1 MIFLKNRSRFETQII
16 EVENIA
22 LEFVYS
28 GSVNNYSYHL
38 TEMPHMHMTYE
49 LHFILDG
56 ECPICVD
63 DSEYILKKNSVC
75 IIPKKTN
82 HYFPMHSNK
91 CEGFGMMMS
100 VKYNKEDKTLKKS
113 SVESELPFD
122 LPGEF
127 SIIEGNSKIENY
139 INDFISAYKNKG
151 FGYKCIKRSA
161 LTLIFFTILDELNGH
176 KYLEPKIT
184 ESARSNDDFILD
196 SYIVNNYCRNI
207 TLLDV
212 SKALGYSVTHT
223 GRIIKK
229 NYGMSYSDLILELR
243 MTRAKKRII
252 STDLSF
258 SEIAQSVGY
267 LSYNGFGMA
276 FKKYFGKTPEQM
288 KLDEK

>member
-1 MIFLKNRSRFETQII
+1 MKSTSRLETQII
-16 EVENIA
+16 EVENII

-28 GSVNNYSYHL
+28 VGISDFSYHL

-49 LHFILDG
+49 LHFILEG

-63 DSEYILKKNSVC
+63 DSEYTLKKNSVC

-100 VKYNKEDKTLKKS
+100 VKYNKEGKHLEKS
-113 SVESELPFD
+113 REELDQLFELPKA
-122 LPGEF
+122 F
-127 SIIEGNSKIENY
+127 SIIEGNPKIEKY
-139 INDFISAYKNKG
+139 INDFILAYKNKG

-161 LTLIFFTILDELNGH
+161 LTLIFFAILDELNGH
-176 KYLEPKIT
+176 KYLEPKIK
-184 ESARSNDDFILD
+184 ESARNNDDFVLD

-207 TLLDV
+207 TLIDV
-212 SKALGYSVTHT
+212 SKALGYSATHT

-243 MTRAKKRII
+243 MTRAKKKII

-267 LSYNGFGMA
+267 SSYNGFGMA

-288 KLDEK
+288 RLDGE